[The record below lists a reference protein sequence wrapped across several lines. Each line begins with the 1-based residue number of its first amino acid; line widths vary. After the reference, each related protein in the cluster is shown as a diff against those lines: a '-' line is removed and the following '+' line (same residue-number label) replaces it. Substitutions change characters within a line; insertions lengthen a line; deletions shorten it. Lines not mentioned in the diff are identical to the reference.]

1 MARHRSR
8 KETVRAA
15 TDRGQWLPAAVGIH
29 LGLGIVC
36 FSAVYTGWQ
45 TVIITYP
52 QWAVMLGVALVL
64 AYAGLTPARG
74 QARRLWVRL
83 TLGLAGLLAFRLCYD
98 PQIANIPR
106 LGEELPRAFLD
117 TYPGIALIGVVIALA
132 CWVLYRNAGGE
143 LGLGTIPFRRSV
155 AAVLGLV
162 VVLAVVAHLLLHG
175 PHDLPLSMTLRPI
188 LAVLQGGALVY
199 VLLGIGGG
207 PGVGRAPH
215 IYFALTLA
223 LAFARNMAFPMV

>member
-1 MARHRSR
+1 MAR
-8 KETVRAA
+8 EGTFELPVRAA
-15 TDRGQWLPAAVGIH
+15 TDRGQWLPAAVGMHI
-29 LGLGIVC
+29 GLGIVC

-52 QWAVMLGVALVL
+52 QWAVMLGVALAL
-64 AYAGLTPARG
+64 GYAGLAPERG

-98 PQIANIPR
+98 PQIADIPR

-117 TYPGIALIGVVIALA
+117 TYPGIALIGIIIALV
-132 CWVLYRNAGGE
+132 CWALYRNAGGE
-143 LGLGTIPFRRSV
+143 LRLGTIPFRRSV
-155 AAVLGLV
+155 AAAMGLV
-162 VVLAVVAHLLLHG
+162 VALAIVSYLLLHG
-175 PHDLPLSMTLRPI
+175 THHLPLSLTLRPI

-215 IYFALTLA
+215 NYFALTLA

>member
-1 MARHRSR
+1 MARKVTYEQSA
-8 KETVRAA
+8 RAA
-15 TDRGQWLPAAVGIH
+15 TDRAQWLPAAVGIH

-52 QWAVMLGVALVL
+52 QWAVMLGVAAALG
-64 AYAGLTPARG
+64 YAAFAPRRG
-74 QARRLWVRL
+74 QPRRMWVRL
-83 TLGLAGLLAFRLCYD
+83 TLALAGLLALRLCYD
-98 PQIANIPR
+98 PQIAAIPR

-117 TYPGIALIGVVIALA
+117 TYPGIALIGVVIALV
-132 CWVLYRNAGGE
+132 CWAMFWNAGGE

-155 AAVLGLV
+155 AAAAGLV
-162 VVLAVVAHLLLHG
+162 VLLAVVAHLLLHG
-175 PHDLPLSMTLRPI
+175 PHDLPLSLTLRPI
-188 LAVLQGGALVY
+188 LVVLQGAALVY

-207 PGVGRAPH
+207 PGVRRAPH
-215 IYFALTLA
+215 VYFALTLI